1 LIKAKENEMYAR
13 WLLIGVLL
21 TPAGPAWTHEATG
34 RNGGRIAD
42 AGSYHVEM
50 VVKSDVVDVYIS
62 DVNEKPVAAAGFKGM
77 AILVAGGKSQRVV
90 LAPVEGTRLS
100 GSATA
105 ALPNQP
111 KGVVQLTAP
120 DGKTSQ
126 AKFD

>member
-1 LIKAKENEMYAR
+1 MYAR
-13 WLLIGVLL
+13 WLLIAALL
-21 TPAGPAWTHEATG
+21 TPVGPAWAHEATG
-34 RNGGRIAD
+34 KHGGRIAD

-50 VVKSDVVDVYIS
+50 VVKSDVVDIFIS
-62 DVNEKPVAAAGFKGM
+62 DANEKPVAASGFKGL
-77 AILVAGGKSQRVV
+77 AILVADGKSQRVV
-90 LAPVEGTRLS
+90 LAPVEGSRLS
-100 GSATA
+100 GRVAA

>member
-1 LIKAKENEMYAR
+1 MYAKY
-13 WLLIGVLL
+13 LLIAALL
-21 TPAGPAWTHEATG
+21 ASAGSAWAHDAKG
-34 RNGGRIAD
+34 KNGGRIAD

-50 VVKSDVVDVYIS
+50 VVKSEVVDVFIT
-62 DVNEKPVAAAGFKGM
+62 DAGEKPVAASGFKGT

-105 ALPNQP
+105 ALPDQS
-111 KGVVQLTAP
+111 KGVVQLTGP
-120 DGKTSQ
+120 DGKTIQ

>member
-1 LIKAKENEMYAR
+1 MYAR
-13 WLLIGVLL
+13 WLLIGALL
-21 TPAGPAWTHEATG
+21 TSAGSAWAHDTKG

-50 VVKSDVVDVYIS
+50 VVKSDIVDVYIS
-62 DVNEKPVAAAGFKGM
+62 DANEKPVAAAGFKGM

-111 KGVVQLTAP
+111 KGVVQLTGP

>member
-1 LIKAKENEMYAR
+1 MYAK
-13 WLLIGVLL
+13 WLLIGAL
-21 TPAGPAWTHEATG
+21 TWSGAAWAHEAKG
-34 RNGGRIAD
+34 KHGGRITD

-50 VVKSDVVDVYIS
+50 VVKSDSVDVFVS
-62 DVNEKPVAAAGFKGM
+62 DASEKPVATSGFKGT
-77 AILVAGGKSQRVV
+77 AILVVDGKTQRIV

-105 ALPNQP
+105 ALPEKP
-111 KGVVQLTAP
+111 KGVVQLTGP

>member
-1 LIKAKENEMYAR
+1 MYAK
-13 WLLIGVLL
+13 WLLIGAL
-21 TPAGPAWTHEATG
+21 TWSGAALAHEAKG
-34 RNGGRIAD
+34 KHGGRIVD

-50 VVKSDVVDVYIS
+50 VLKSDTIDVFIS
-62 DVNEKPVAAAGFKGM
+62 DASEKPVATSGFKGT
-77 AILVAGGKSQRVV
+77 AILVVNGKSQRIV

-105 ALPNQP
+105 ALPEKP
-111 KGVVQLTAP
+111 KGVVQLTSP

>member
-1 LIKAKENEMYAR
+1 MYAKY
-13 WLLIGVLL
+13 LLIGALL
-21 TPAGPAWTHEATG
+21 TSAGSAG
-34 RNGGRIAD
+34 RMTSRGTNGGRIAD

-50 VVKSDVVDVYIS
+50 VAKSDVVDVFIS
-62 DVNEKPVAAAGFKGM
+62 DASEKPVAASGFKGM

-90 LAPVEGTRLS
+90 LAPVEGARLS
-100 GSATA
+100 GSATV

-120 DGKTSQ
+120 DGKTVQ

>member
-1 LIKAKENEMYAR
+1 MYAR
-13 WLLIGVLL
+13 WLLIAALL
-21 TPAGPAWTHEATG
+21 TPAGPAWAHEATG
-34 RNGGRIAD
+34 KHGGRIAD
-42 AGSYHVEM
+42 AGPYHVEM

-62 DVNEKPVAAAGFKGM
+62 DANEKPVAAAGFKGM